1 MQNRK
6 IRLSGSDNGQPVVQ
20 HSFFAVKLILILTV
34 GVFALQLLSLR
45 PNGESVVF
53 DWLALEHTRVFHG
66 GQFWRLL
73 TYGVLH
79 SPQNVMHIV
88 CNMLVLFFLGRIVS
102 LKTGQGEFLAIYAA
116 SAVLAGMMQ
125 SCAQA
130 IKAPG
135 IEGWT
140 IGASGAVMCVFVMF
154 TMWYPKVKLYLFG
167 VVGVKAQWLLFG
179 VLGYDFL
186 GLIGLTPALFSSEGA
201 SIGHAAHLGGAVFGF
216 LYIRSELN
224 LTGWWNHFA
233 GRKPLALGKA
243 NRPELRVYNP
253 GSQPEANIAGRMDQI
268 LAKITAE
275 GEDSLTERERRF
287 LKQASQHLANSR

>member
-1 MQNRK
+1 MNNRK
-6 IRLSGSDNGQPVVQ
+6 IRLSGSDKARPTDQP
-20 HSFFAVKLILILTV
+20 SFFAVKLIMGLTV
-34 GVFALQLLSLR
+34 GVFALQLLTLQA
-45 PNGESVVF
+45 NGESVVF

-73 TYGVLH
+73 TYSLLH
-79 SPQNVMHIV
+79 SPQNIMHIV
-88 CNMLVLFFLGRIVS
+88 CNMLVLFFLGRIVCM
-102 LKTGQGEFLAIYAA
+102 KTGQGEFLALYAA

-167 VVGVKAQWLLFG
+167 VVGVKAQWLLAG
-179 VLGYDFL
+179 ILAYDFL
-186 GLIGLTPALFSSEGA
+186 GLIGITPALFSSAGA

-216 LYIRSELN
+216 LYIRSEMN
-224 LTGWWNHFA
+224 LTGWWNNFA
-233 GRKPLALGKA
+233 GRQMSAIPKK

-253 GSQPEANIAGRMDQI
+253 GSQPEVNISGRMDQI
-268 LAKITAE
+268 LEKITAE

>member
-1 MQNRK
+1 MNNRK
-6 IRLSGSDNGQPVVQ
+6 IRLSGSDQAQPSSQ
-20 HSFFAVKLILILTV
+20 SSFFAVKLILILTV
-34 GVFALQLLSLR
+34 GVFALQLLTLQ
-45 PNGESVVF
+45 PNGESVIF
-53 DWLALEHTRVFHG
+53 DWLALEHTRVFQG

-73 TYGVLH
+73 TYSLLH
-79 SPQNVMHIV
+79 SPQNIMHIV
-88 CNMLVLFFLGRIVS
+88 CNMLVLFFLGRIVCM
-102 LKTGQGEFLAIYAA
+102 KTGQGEFLALYAA

-130 IKAPG
+130 IMAPS

-167 VVGVKAQWLLFG
+167 VIGVKAQWLLLG

-186 GLIGLTPALFSSEGA
+186 GLIGITPLLFSSEGA

-216 LYIRSELN
+216 LYIRSEMN
-224 LTGWWNHFA
+224 LIGWWNNFA
-233 GRKPLALGKA
+233 GRKLSAMPKM
-243 NRPELRVYNP
+243 NQSELRVYNP
-253 GSQPEANIAGRMDQI
+253 GSQPEINISGRMDQI
-268 LAKITAE
+268 LEKITAE

-287 LKQASQHLANSR
+287 LNQASQHLANSR

>member
-1 MQNRK
+1 MENRK
-6 IRLSGSDNGQPVVQ
+6 IRLSGSNQGQPV
-20 HSFFAVKLILILTV
+20 SEPSYFAVKLILIATV
-34 GVFALQLLSLR
+34 GVFALQLLTLR
-45 PNGESVVF
+45 SDGESVVF

-66 GQFWRLL
+66 GQFWRLF
-73 TYGVLH
+73 TYSLLH
-79 SPQNVMHIV
+79 SPQNIMHIV

-102 LKTGQGEFLAIYAA
+102 LKTGQAEFLALYAA

-167 VVGVKAQWLLFG
+167 VVGVKAQWLLTG

-186 GLIGLTPALFSSEGA
+186 GLIGITPALFSSEGA

-216 LYIRSELN
+216 LYIRSEMN
-224 LTGWWNHFA
+224 LTGWWNQFA
-233 GRKPLALGKA
+233 GRKSAAKLKV
-243 NRPELRVYNP
+243 NRPELKVYNP
-253 GSQPEANIAGRMDQI
+253 GAQPEVNISGRMDQI
-268 LAKITAE
+268 LEKITAE
-275 GEDSLTERERRF
+275 GEGSLTERERRF